1 MVLSRASHKKN
12 SAPEGKGFS
21 ASNDLDAEN
30 SPFAIPATW
39 IEGFLRHLSLVRN
52 LSPQTV
58 KAYRSDVEAFS
69 RWCVQQ
75 KVDPATLD
83 HRQARAY
90 LANLR
95 QARYAERTRAR
106 KLSSL
111 RTFYAWL
118 RREELSSSDAMDAV
132 AGAKTHRHLPVAADV
147 DDVVAMLET
156 IDTST
161 PEGLRDAA
169 QIELMFACGARI
181 AEVAALKVTDI
192 DRSQRQVRLFG
203 KGSKERLVPLYNRAL
218 KALEAYLDL
227 GRPVLA
233 AKAKTSSSQL
243 FLSSQGKP
251 MSADSLRLRME
262 AAVAAAGLSPTLT
275 PHSLRHGFA
284 TSLLDGGADLRS
296 VQELL
301 GHASISTTQIYT
313 HLSMDTIKEAAKQA
327 NPRSG
332 KTD

>member
-1 MVLSRASHKKN
+1 M
-12 SAPEGKGFS
+12 
-21 ASNDLDAEN
+21 
-30 SPFAIPATW
+30 
-39 IEGFLRHLSLVRN
+39 
-52 LSPQTV
+52 
-58 KAYRSDVEAFS
+58 EAFS
-69 RWCVQQ
+69 RWCEHEE
-75 KVDPATLD
+75 VDPAVLD

-111 RTFYAWL
+111 RTFYGWL
-118 RREELSSSDAMDAV
+118 RREELSCSDAMDAV
-132 AGAKTHRHLPVAADV
+132 AGAKTHRQLPVAANV
-147 DDVVAMLET
+147 DDVVAMLAA

-203 KGSKERLVPLYNRAL
+203 KGSKERLVPLHDRAL
-218 KALEAYLDL
+218 QALEAYLDR
-227 GRPVLA
+227 GRPLLA
-233 AKAKTSSSQL
+233 EQAKRSSSQL
-243 FLSSQGKP
+243 FLSSRGNP

-262 AAVAAAGLSPTLT
+262 DAVAAAGLSPTLT

-313 HLSMDTIKEAAKQA
+313 HLSMDAIKEAAKQA

-332 KTD
+332 KAD

>member
-1 MVLSRASHKKN
+1 MVPKRASHNESSPTK
-12 SAPEGKGFS
+12 GKGFS
-21 ASNDLDAEN
+21 ASKAPDAQE
-30 SPFAIPATW
+30 SPFAVPSAW
-39 IEGFLRHLSLVRN
+39 IEGFLHHLSLVRN

-69 RWCVQQ
+69 RWCEHEE
-75 KVDPATLD
+75 VDPAVLD

-111 RTFYAWL
+111 RTFYGWL
-118 RREELSSSDAMDAV
+118 RREELSCSDAMDAV
-132 AGAKTHRHLPVAADV
+132 AGAKTHRQLPVAANV
-147 DDVVAMLET
+147 DDVVAMLAA

-169 QIELMFACGARI
+169 QIELMSACGARI

-203 KGSKERLVPLYNRAL
+203 KGSKERLVPLHDRAL
-218 KALEAYLDL
+218 QALEAYLDR
-227 GRPVLA
+227 GRPLLA
-233 AKAKTSSSQL
+233 EQAKRSSSQL
-243 FLSSQGKP
+243 FLSSRGNP

-262 AAVAAAGLSPTLT
+262 DAVAAAGLSPTLT

-313 HLSMDTIKEAAKQA
+313 HLSMDAIKEAAKQA

-332 KTD
+332 KAD

>member
-1 MVLSRASHKKN
+1 MDPKRASHNESSTAK
-12 SAPEGKGFS
+12 GKGFS
-21 ASNDLDAEN
+21 ASKAPDAQE
-30 SPFAIPATW
+30 SPFAVPSAW

-69 RWCVQQ
+69 RWCVHEE
-75 KVDPATLD
+75 VDPAVLD

-111 RTFYAWL
+111 RTFYGWL
-118 RREELSSSDAMDAV
+118 RREGLSCSDAMDAV
-132 AGAKTHRHLPVAADV
+132 AGAKTHRQLPVAANV
-147 DDVVAMLET
+147 DDVVAMLAA

-181 AEVAALKVTDI
+181 AEVAALKMTDI

-203 KGSKERLVPLYNRAL
+203 KGSKERLVPLHDRAL
-218 KALEAYLDL
+218 QALEAYLDR
-227 GRPVLA
+227 GRPLLA
-233 AKAKTSSSQL
+233 AQAKRPSSQL
-243 FLSSQGKP
+243 FLSSRGKP

-262 AAVAAAGLSPTLT
+262 DAVAAAGLSPRLT

-313 HLSMDTIKEAAKQA
+313 HLSMDAIKEAAKQA

-332 KTD
+332 KND

>member
-1 MVLSRASHKKN
+1 MGFARASHT
-12 SAPEGKGFS
+12 EGTASVEEGFS
-21 ASNDLDAEN
+21 ASKSSDVAEG
-30 SPFAIPATW
+30 SFAVPSAW
-39 IEGFLRHLSLVRN
+39 IEGFIRHLSLVRN
-52 LSPQTV
+52 LSPRTV
-58 KAYRSDVEAFS
+58 KAYKSDVEAFS
-69 RWCVQQ
+69 CWCALE
-75 KVDPATLD
+75 KVDPATID

-118 RREELSSSDAMDAV
+118 RREELSCSDAMDAV
-132 AGAKTHRHLPVAADV
+132 AGAKTHRQLPVAADV
-147 DDVVAMLET
+147 DDVVAMLAT

-169 QIELMFACGARI
+169 QIELMFASGARI

-192 DRSQRQVRLFG
+192 DRGQRQVRLFG
-203 KGSKERLVPLYNRAL
+203 KGSKERLVPLHYRAL
-218 KALEAYLDL
+218 RALGAYLDR
-227 GRPVLA
+227 GRPQLA
-233 AKAKTSSSQL
+233 AHAERPTSRL
-243 FLSSQGKP
+243 FLSSKGKP

-262 AAVAAAGLSPTLT
+262 EAVAAAGLSPTLT

-313 HLSMDTIKEAAKQA
+313 HLSMDAIKEAAKQA

-332 KTD
+332 KVD

>member
-1 MVLSRASHKKN
+1 MWKPSPVGVSMKRWILPSLITDKQGLIWPTLGKPAMR
-12 SAPEGKGFS
+12 SAPVHANSRRFGRFTGGF
-21 ASNDLDAEN
+21 AE
-30 SPFAIPATW
+30 
-39 IEGFLRHLSLVRN
+39 
-52 LSPQTV
+52 
-58 KAYRSDVEAFS
+58 K
-69 RWCVQQ
+69 
-75 KVDPATLD
+75 
-83 HRQARAY
+83 
-90 LANLR
+90 
-95 QARYAERTRAR
+95 
-106 KLSSL
+106 SSL
-111 RTFYAWL
+111 APMPWMRWL
-118 RREELSSSDAMDAV
+118 EPRLTGSCRPAN
-132 AGAKTHRHLPVAADV
+132 V
-147 DDVVAMLET
+147 DDVVAMLAA

-203 KGSKERLVPLYNRAL
+203 KGSKERLVPLHDRAL
-218 KALEAYLDL
+218 QALEAYLDR
-227 GRPVLA
+227 GRPLLA
-233 AKAKTSSSQL
+233 EQAKRSSSQL
-243 FLSSQGKP
+243 FLSSRGNP

-262 AAVAAAGLSPTLT
+262 DAVAAAGLSPTLT

-313 HLSMDTIKEAAKQA
+313 HLSMDAIKEAAKQA

-332 KTD
+332 KAD